1 MNDFKKFR
9 SFEINR
15 REENSNIDF
24 IGKEQSTDKVSK
36 KDKKNNKKGL
46 ERLNELEVKKETKFS
61 LGKIKY
67 AKLHKQATKPLKQ
80 LQDLTEEEIRKYSCP
95 CCGLPSQISGK
106 LESYKICDNPDKFS
120 NCGMGVVLYYSF
132 IKFIIFITFIATI
145 GISCFNI
152 YCGYYYNYELRK
164 IVKIIIL
171 KPLIFLN
178 MKKIIKISKNR
189 IFHQIILFYLMN

>member
-1 MNDFKKFR
+1 MNFFKKFR
-9 SFEINR
+9 SCEINR

-36 KDKKNNKKGL
+36 NKKGL
-46 ERLNELEVKKETKFS
+46 ERLNELEVKKETKFSKFS

-152 YCGYYYNYELRK
+152 YYGYYYNYELRK
-164 IVKIIIL
+164 ICKD
-171 KPLIFLN
+171 
-178 MKKIIKISKNR
+178 
-189 IFHQIILFYLMN
+189 